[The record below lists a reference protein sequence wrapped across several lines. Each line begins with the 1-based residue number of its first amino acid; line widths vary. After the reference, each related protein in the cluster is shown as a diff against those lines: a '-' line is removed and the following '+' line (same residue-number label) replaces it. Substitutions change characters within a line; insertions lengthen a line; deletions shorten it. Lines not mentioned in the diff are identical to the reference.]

1 MPAQP
6 SPVTF
11 SDDEPQ
17 KMAPCS
23 PQEQAVEVRY
33 VARQPILDRR
43 GKVHGYE
50 LLLWNGRES
59 AFGAESELAARA
71 LLGNAI
77 VFGVEQLTSG
87 QTAFVQCTADSLSED
102 WVRRLPPKL
111 TVLELQEDVDPSPKL
126 IADCRKL
133 KVLGFRL
140 ALNDFT
146 GKLWSRPLLELADY
160 VKVDIAKAG
169 AAERRSLPGRLEG
182 FSARPIAKN
191 VETQKDYKQ
200 VCGEGFDLFQ
210 GYYFCRPEPVKNH
223 KIPANRMVQI
233 EIMEFLQKDPVDLHR
248 LSQLVMCDASLTYG
262 LLRLVNS
269 PVCAM
274 RQEVTSIQS
283 ALVLLGQ
290 ETFRRI
296 VMLAIAGD
304 FNNGQP
310 TELLRMAFER
320 GRLCE
325 LCAELL
331 GLVPTEQYLIGMVS
345 MFSPMLR
352 IPMEDLVQLLPLR
365 EGASD
370 ALLGKG
376 NREGVLLAWLVCL
389 DRGDWAACKAILE
402 SNGLRFNQ
410 VMWRYA
416 EAVAWAQAALKA
428 TI

>member
-6 SPVTF
+6 SPATF

-17 KMAPCS
+17 KLAPCS
-23 PQEQAVEVRY
+23 PEEQAVEVRY

-87 QTAFVQCTADSLSED
+87 QTAFVQCTAESLNED

-111 TVLELQEDVDPSPKL
+111 TVLELQEDADPSPSL
-126 IADCRKL
+126 IAACRKL
-133 KVLGFRL
+133 KLLGFRL

-146 GKLWSRPLLELADY
+146 GKPWSRPLLELADY

-169 AAERRSLPGRLEG
+169 IAERRSLTSRLEG

-210 GYYFCRPEPVKNH
+210 GYYFCRPEPIKNH

-345 MFSPMLR
+345 LFSPMLR

-365 EGASD
+365 EGASG
-370 ALLGKG
+370 ALLGRG
-376 NREGVLLAWLVCL
+376 NREGVLLDWLVCL